1 MPFAVTFTSFFP
13 FLYVFPMF
21 LLDHTHALCLV
32 QFFYEKWF
40 ALYNNFPRLNKMHG
54 SFLEGVIFFWKVL
67 REKKFFEQTTS
78 SDVFVPSQYRFVGIQ
93 SNPPTIML
101 LYLFVAEKKIW
112 FLHSKSFTNII
123 WNKHEQT
130 FFHTLNKMYSICISK
145 YVSSSSTKL

>member
-54 SFLEGVIFFWKVL
+54 SFLEGVIFFWKVW

-93 SNPPTIML
+93 SNPPTIIL
-101 LYLFVAEKKIW
+101 LFLFVAEKK
-112 FLHSKSFTNII
+112 FDFCTRSHSQISFVINTD
-123 WNKHEQT
+123 KH
-130 FFHTLNKMYSICISK
+130 FHTVNTMYVHFKVCFK
-145 YVSSSSTKL
+145 